1 MINIYLNRCN
11 PAIAGFALI
20 AIAGAATPAFA
31 QTPTAAPVLTG
42 QCREAK
48 VSTPIFSQRSST
60 SSTVSLLATAQK
72 VTLAE
77 NAVTDGFILV
87 SVPNKGYVQA
97 VNLRPCSGV
106 PTPTPT
112 PAPGDKGLCRR
123 VTQTKGLIIR
133 QGPNTTS
140 AIVGGADFNS
150 QVFVTANPATSSTAS
165 DGRVWVQI
173 AKPAAGWISNG
184 FKDDPSS
191 NLVFCQ

>member
-1 MINIYLNRCN
+1 MINIQMKRFN
-11 PAIAGFALI
+11 PAIAGLALI
-20 AIAGAATPAFA
+20 AMTGATTPAFA
-31 QTPTAAPVLTG
+31 QTPAAAPPLNG

-60 SSTVSLLATAQK
+60 SSTVSLLATAQR

-87 SVPNKGYVQA
+87 STPSKGFVQA
-97 VNLRPCSGV
+97 VNLRACSG
-106 PTPTPT
+106 PPPN
-112 PAPGDKGLCRR
+112 DKGLCRR
-123 VTQTKGLIIR
+123 VVQPQGLIIR

-150 QVFVTANPATSSTAS
+150 QVFVTTNPATARTAS
-165 DGRVWVQI
+165 DGRIWVQI
-173 AKPAAGWISNG
+173 ARPAAGWVSNG
-184 FKDDPSS
+184 FQNTAGS

>member
-1 MINIYLNRCN
+1 MINIQMKRCN
-11 PAIAGFALI
+11 SAIAGLALI
-20 AIAGAATPAFA
+20 ATTGAITPAFA
-31 QTPTAAPVLTG
+31 QNPAAAPVLSG

-60 SSTVSLLATAQK
+60 SSTVSLLATAQR

-77 NAVTDGFILV
+77 NAVVNGFILV
-87 SVPNKGYVQA
+87 NVPSNGYVQA
-97 VNLRPCSGV
+97 VNLRACSGQ
-106 PTPTPT
+106 PP
-112 PAPGDKGLCRR
+112 KGLCRR
-123 VTQTKGLIIR
+123 VVQPQGLIIR

-150 QVFVTANPATSSTAS
+150 QVFVTTNPATASTAA

-173 AKPAAGWISNG
+173 AKPVAGWVSNG
-184 FKDDPSS
+184 FQSAPGG

>member
-1 MINIYLNRCN
+1 MINIQMNRCS
-11 PAIAGFALI
+11 PAIAGLALI
-20 AIAGAATPAFA
+20 ALTGATAPALA
-31 QTPTAAPVLTG
+31 QTPAAAPPITG

-60 SSTVSLLATAQK
+60 SSTVSLLSTAQK

-77 NAVTDGFILV
+77 NAATNGFILV
-87 SVPNKGYVQA
+87 STPSKGYVQA
-97 VNLRPCSGV
+97 VNLRACSGQ
-106 PTPTPT
+106 PPN
-112 PAPGDKGLCRR
+112 DKALCRR
-123 VTQTKGLIIR
+123 VTQTQGLIIR

-150 QVFVTANPATSSTAS
+150 QVFVTTNPATSSTAS

-173 AKPAAGWISNG
+173 ARPAAGWISNG
-184 FKDDPSS
+184 FKNTPGT

>member
-1 MINIYLNRCN
+1 MINIQMNRCN
-11 PAIAGFALI
+11 PAIAGLALI
-20 AIAGAATPAFA
+20 ALAGATTPAFA
-31 QTPTAAPVLTG
+31 QTPAASPVLSG

-60 SSTVSLLATAQK
+60 SSTIALLSTAQK

-77 NAVTDGFILV
+77 NAATNGFILV
-87 SVPNKGYVQA
+87 SAPSKGYVQA
-97 VNLRPCSGV
+97 VNLRACSGQ
-106 PTPTPT
+106 P
-112 PAPGDKGLCRR
+112 KGLCRR
-123 VTQTKGLIIR
+123 VTQTQGLIIR

-150 QVFVTANPATSSTAS
+150 QVFVTTNPATASTAA

-173 AKPAAGWISNG
+173 AKPVAGWISNG
-184 FKDDPSS
+184 FQNAPGG